1 MSQCP
6 QIRSKMP
13 IEMLVPIFMAF
24 RIYLRN
30 NYMNNIYLGL
40 SHHEENRVTLI
51 MHPQKE
57 VAEV

>member
-1 MSQCP
+1 
-6 QIRSKMP
+6 MP